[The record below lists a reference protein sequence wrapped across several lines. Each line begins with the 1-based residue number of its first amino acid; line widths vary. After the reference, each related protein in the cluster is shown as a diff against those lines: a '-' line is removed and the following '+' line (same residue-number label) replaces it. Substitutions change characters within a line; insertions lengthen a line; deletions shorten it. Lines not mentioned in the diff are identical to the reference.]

1 MISIILVNT
10 EIGTGIIVEGLNLV
24 DILLGLF
31 LLFGVISNKGVIG
44 SNGAIF
50 NVVRSFKADDRLM
63 PITNVSEVILI
74 LNLDILIVV
83 CHIQQS
89 QLLFPQRYQKCQPF
103 GLCSHLQQFAQSQ
116 ATRVQSSGHSVDL
129 RQLRLCWIQV
139 AIQICHCYHQ
149 LLSNNIICRLP
160 LSKRSVSLM
169 F

>member
-83 CHIQQS
+83 CHTQQS
-89 QLLFPQRYQKCQPF
+89 QLLFPQGHQKCQLF
-103 GLCSHLQQFAQSQ
+103 GLCSHLQQFAAICSYC
-116 ATRVQSSGHSVDL
+116 
-129 RQLRLCWIQV
+129 QLFPT
-139 AIQICHCYHQ
+139 ICNNLQ
-149 LLSNNIICRLP
+149 LFASIY
-160 LSKRSVSLM
+160 
-169 F
+169 